1 MFVQQVINGLAMGCI
16 YALVALG
23 FVLIYKATEII
34 NFSQGDLMMI
44 GAFLAFT
51 CVNFLQ
57 LPFFLSLLIAL
68 VLMGF
73 LGKIIDRFVLRPLV
87 GEPAFALAMAT
98 IAIGILVRSLGG
110 MIWGYD
116 TYKFSAGITNVP
128 VRIGPWAVSSVHLWI
143 MAITVFLIIV
153 LYFFFN
159 RTKAGISM
167 EAASQNQLAAY
178 LMGIGVKKVFSNIWG
193 ISAMVAAVAGIFLT
207 PIQFLNYNMGFIG
220 LKAFPAAVL
229 GGFGSIPGAIVGGII
244 IGVSESLAGIY
255 LPRGF
260 KEVFAWVILI
270 LVLMIRPEGLFGI
283 HQKKRV

>member
-34 NFSQGDLMMI
+34 NFGQGDLMMI

-51 CVNFLQ
+51 GVNLLN
-57 LPFFLSLLIAL
+57 LPFFMSLLIAL
-68 VLMGF
+68 LLMGF

-98 IAIGILVRSLGG
+98 IAIGILIRSLGG
-110 MIWGYD
+110 MVWGYD
-116 TYKFSAGITNVP
+116 TYKFSAGITNIP
-128 VRIGPWAVSSVHLWI
+128 VRIGPWAVSSVNLWI
-143 MAITVFLIIV
+143 MAITCLLIIL
-153 LYFFFN
+153 LYLFFN

-193 ISAMVAAVAGIFLT
+193 ISAMVAAIAGIFLT

-244 IGVSESLAGIY
+244 IGVSESLAGVY

-260 KEVFAWVILI
+260 KEVFAWIILI

>member
-34 NFSQGDLMMI
+34 NFGQGDLMMI

-51 CVNFLQ
+51 GVNLLH

-68 VLMGF
+68 LLMGF
-73 LGKIIDRFVLRPLV
+73 LGKVIDRFVLRPLV

-98 IAIGILVRSLGG
+98 IAVGILVRSLGG
-110 MIWGYD
+110 MVWGYD

-128 VRIGPWAVSSVHLWI
+128 VRLGPWAVSSVHIWI
-143 MAITVFLIIV
+143 VAITLFLIVV
-153 LYFFFN
+153 LYLFFS

-260 KEVFAWVILI
+260 KEVFAWIILI
-270 LVLMIRPEGLFGI
+270 LVLMIRPEGLFGM

>member
-34 NFSQGDLMMI
+34 NFAQGDLMMI

-51 CVNFLQ
+51 CVNFLH
-57 LPFFLSLLIAL
+57 LPFLLALLIAL
-68 VLMGF
+68 ILMGF
-73 LGKIIDRFVLRPLV
+73 LGRTIEWVVLRPLV
-87 GEPAFALAMAT
+87 GEPAFALVMAT
-98 IAIGILVRSLGG
+98 IAIGILLRSLGG

-116 TYKFSAGITNVP
+116 TYKFSAGITDVP
-128 VRIGPWAVSSVHLWI
+128 VRIGSWAVSSVNLWI
-143 MAITVFLIIV
+143 MAITVILIIG
-153 LYFFFN
+153 LYLFFN
-159 RTKAGISM
+159 RTRAGISM

-193 ISAMVAAVAGIFLT
+193 ISAIVAAVAGIFLT

-229 GGFGSIPGAIVGGII
+229 GGFGSIPGAILGGII
-244 IGVSESLAGIY
+244 IGVSESLAGVY
-255 LPRGF
+255 LPAGF
-260 KEVFAWVILI
+260 KEVFAWVVLI

>member
-34 NFSQGDLMMI
+34 NFAQGDLMMI

-51 CVNFLQ
+51 CVNFLN
-57 LPFFLSLLIAL
+57 LPFILALLIAL

-73 LGKIIDRFVLRPLV
+73 LGRTIERFVLRPLV
-87 GEPAFALAMAT
+87 GEPAFALVMAT

-128 VRIGPWAVSSVHLWI
+128 VRIGSWAVSSVNLWI
-143 MAITVFLIIV
+143 MAITVILIIG
-153 LYFFFN
+153 LYLFFN

-193 ISAMVAAVAGIFLT
+193 ISAIVAAVAGIFLT

-229 GGFGSIPGAIVGGII
+229 GGFGSIPGAIAGGLI
-244 IGVSESLAGIY
+244 IGVSEALAGVY

-283 HQKKRV
+283 QQRKRV

>member
-34 NFSQGDLMMI
+34 NFAQGDLMMI

-51 CVNFLQ
+51 CVNFLH
-57 LPFFLSLLIAL
+57 LPFLLALLITL
-68 VLMGF
+68 ILMGF
-73 LGKIIDRFVLRPLV
+73 LGRTIERFVLRPLV
-87 GEPAFALAMAT
+87 GEPAFALVMAT
-98 IAIGILVRSLGG
+98 IAIGILLRSLGG

-116 TYKFSAGITNVP
+116 TYKFSAGITDVP
-128 VRIGPWAVSSVHLWI
+128 VRIGSWAVSSVNLWI
-143 MAITVFLIIV
+143 MVITLILIIG
-153 LYFFFN
+153 LYLFFN
-159 RTKAGISM
+159 RTRAGISM

-193 ISAMVAAVAGIFLT
+193 ISAIVAAVAGIFLT

-229 GGFGSIPGAIVGGII
+229 GGFGSIPGAILGGII
-244 IGVSESLAGIY
+244 IGVSESLAGVY
-255 LPRGF
+255 LPAGF
-260 KEVFAWVILI
+260 KEVFAWVVLI

-283 HQKKRV
+283 QQKKRV

>member
-1 MFVQQVINGLAMGCI
+1 MFIQQIINGLAMGCI
-16 YALVALG
+16 YGLVALG

-51 CVNFLQ
+51 GVNFLH
-57 LPFFLSLLIAL
+57 LPFFLALLIAL

-73 LGKIIDRFVLRPLV
+73 IGKIIDRFVLRPLV
-87 GEPAFALAMAT
+87 GEPAFAMVMAT
-98 IAIGILVRSLGG
+98 IAIGILLRSLGG

-116 TYKFSAGITNVP
+116 TYKFSAGLTDVP
-128 VRIGPWAVSSVHLWI
+128 VQIGSWAVSSINLWI
-143 MAITVFLIIV
+143 MAITALLITV

-159 RTKAGISM
+159 KTKAGVSM

-178 LMGIGVKKVFSNIWG
+178 LMGIGVKRVFSNIWG

-244 IGVSESLAGIY
+244 IGISESLAGIY

-260 KEVFAWVILI
+260 KEVFAWIILI
-270 LVLMIRPEGLFGI
+270 LVLMIRPEGIFGN

>member
-34 NFSQGDLMMI
+34 NFGQGDLMMI

-51 CVNFLQ
+51 GVNLLH
-57 LPFFLSLLIAL
+57 LPFFLSLIIAL

-110 MIWGYD
+110 MVWGYD

-128 VRIGPWAVSSVHLWI
+128 VRLGPWAVSSVHLWI
-143 MAITVFLIIV
+143 VAITLFLIVV

-260 KEVFAWVILI
+260 KEVFAWIILI

>member
-1 MFVQQVINGLAMGCI
+1 MFIQQVINGLAMGCI
-16 YALVALG
+16 YGLVALG

-34 NFSQGDLMMI
+34 NFGQGDLMMI

-51 CVNFLQ
+51 CVNFLH
-57 LPFFLSLLIAL
+57 LPFLLSLLIAL

-87 GEPAFALAMAT
+87 GEPAFAMVMAT
-98 IAIGILVRSLGG
+98 IAIGILLRSLGG

-116 TYKFSAGITNVP
+116 TYKFSAGITDVP
-128 VRIGPWAVSSVHLWI
+128 VRIGSWAVSSVNLWI
-143 MAITVFLIIV
+143 MAITVLLIIV

-159 RTKAGISM
+159 KTKAGVSM

-178 LMGIGVKKVFSNIWG
+178 LMGISVKKVFSNIWG
-193 ISAMVAAVAGIFLT
+193 ISAMVAAVAGILLT

-244 IGVSESLAGIY
+244 IGISESLAGIY